1 MTEPEPLPPD
11 PSSESPLHL
20 LEATLL
26 GLEQRLLTWL
36 HLITGTAS
44 IIDTEHIHPDPHH
57 DLADPIHFE
66 NQ

>member
-1 MTEPEPLPPD
+1 MTEPNLLPPD
-11 PSSESPLHL
+11 PSSESPFHL
-20 LEATLL
+20 LETSLL

-36 HLITGTAS
+36 HLITGTAT
-44 IIDTEHIHPDPHH
+44 IGINEPINPDPNH